1 MPALPEPPAA
11 LSLLLQALSAHRL
24 TLQTL
29 PPAGPDRPAMR
40 PILSSTHLLLP
51 VLGPKLRRAAVAHAA
66 AHLLYSTPGQATA
79 TLKPLGLAVVS
90 AVEDA
95 RVEQL
100 FTRRLPGVRA
110 WFDAPLRAALE
121 ARGLSAAALISRLD
135 LALHD
140 ETHADDNHW
149 VNKARTLFDAARR
162 AHGLEDAAAFRH
174 LAGVLANDLGQMR
187 VRFEPRAFSVPCAYR
202 DDHSYLW
209 NHGATRADEAQALQV
224 PLSLAGSR
232 PRGSDAGPAPAQP
245 RIHHYPEWDV
255 RSGVLRRDWCTL
267 HEHEVP
273 LPAGHTAQRPLHR
286 TLPLHRRQGLGR
298 RLRRQV
304 EGVQLDLDALV
315 EDEVLRRL
323 RLGPSGRIF
332 QRPGTATPAL
342 SLLLLLDSSL
352 STATTAGAGTG
363 PSLLQLEQEAA
374 LLLAQSVATTG
385 SRLAIHA
392 FNSDTRAQV
401 HYRRL
406 LDFGTRPDAETL
418 ARLQTLRSEYSTRLG
433 VALRHAGTVLAAEA
447 GSCRVLLV
455 LTDGSPSDVDVHDP
469 RHLVEDAR
477 HAVQELRARGL
488 SVHGLVVGE
497 AAAGDAR
504 RIFGPQ
510 HYRVARSALQLAHQL
525 TALHAR
531 FAGR

>member
-1 MPALPEPPAA
+1 MPALPEPPTA

-29 PPAGPDRPAMR
+29 PPAQPDRPAAR
-40 PILSSTHLLLP
+40 PILSPTHLLLP
-51 VLGPKLRRAAVAHAA
+51 VLGHELQRAAVAHAA
-66 AHLLYSTPGQATA
+66 AHLLYSTPGQSTA

-100 FTRRLPGVRA
+100 LTRRLPGVRA
-110 WFDAPLRAALE
+110 WFDAALHAALE
-121 ARGLSAAALISRLD
+121 AQGLSAAALLSRLD

-140 ETHADDNHW
+140 EAQADGNHW
-149 VNKARTLFDAARR
+149 VDKARTLFNAARR
-162 AHGLEDAAAFRH
+162 VHGLEDAAAFRR

-187 VRFEPRAFSVPCAYR
+187 VRFEPRTFAVPCAYR
-202 DDHSYLW
+202 DDHSFLW
-209 NHGATRADEAQALQV
+209 DHGATRADEAQAWQV
-224 PLSLAGSR
+224 PLALAGTR
-232 PRGSDAGPAPAQP
+232 PRGSEASVAPAQP
-245 RIHHYPEWDV
+245 RIHHYPEWDA

-267 HEHEVP
+267 HEHGVP
-273 LPAGHTAQRPLHR
+273 LPAGSPPQRPPHR
-286 TLPLHRRQGLGR
+286 ALPLHRRQGMGR
-298 RLRRQV
+298 RLRRQP

-332 QRPGTATPAL
+332 QRPGTALPAL
-342 SLLLLLDSSL
+342 SLLLLIDSSL
-352 STATTAGAGTG
+352 STAAAASAETG

-374 LLLAQSVATTG
+374 WLLARSVATTG

-406 LDFGTRPDAETL
+406 LDFGTRPDAVAL
-418 ARLQTLRSEYSTRLG
+418 APLQTLRSAYSTRLG
-433 VALRHAGTVLAAEA
+433 AALRHAGTVLAAET
-447 GSCRVLLV
+447 GPRRVLLV

-477 HAVQELRARGL
+477 HAVQDLRARGL
-488 SVHGLVVGE
+488 RVHGLVVDE
-497 AAAGDAR
+497 AAAEDAR
-504 RIFGPQ
+504 RIFGPG
-510 HYRVARSALQLAHQL
+510 HYRIARSALQLAHQL

>member
-1 MPALPEPPAA
+1 MPALPEPAA
-11 LSLLLQALSAHRL
+11 AHALLLQALTGRQL
-24 TLQTL
+24 TLHTL
-29 PPAGPDRPAMR
+29 PPAEPDRPEVR
-40 PILSSTHLLLP
+40 PILTPRHLLLP
-51 VLGPKLRRAAVAHAA
+51 VRTPELQRAAVAHAA
-66 AHLLYSTPGQATA
+66 AHLLHSVPGQPTA

-100 FTRRLPGVRA
+100 LTRQLPGVRT

-121 ARGLSAAALISRLD
+121 PQGLSVTALLSRLD

-140 ETHADDNHW
+140 EAHADGNHW
-149 VNKARTLFDAARR
+149 VHKARTLFDAARDT
-162 AHGLEDAAAFRH
+162 HGLEDAAAFRR

-187 VRFEPRAFSVPCAYR
+187 VRFEPRTFCVPCAYR

-209 NHGATRADEAQALQV
+209 DHGRAREEEAQALHR
-224 PLSLAGSR
+224 PLSLARTR
-232 PRGSDAGPAPAQP
+232 PGDAEASGASAQA
-245 RIHHYPEWDV
+245 RTHQYPEWDA
-255 RSGVLRRDWCTL
+255 RSGVLRRDWCTVL
-267 HEHEVP
+267 EYGPP
-273 LPAGHTAQRPLHR
+273 LAATSPVAQPPRR
-286 TLPLHRRQGLGR
+286 VLPLHPRQGLGPR
-298 RLRRQV
+298 RRRQA

-323 RLGPSGRIF
+323 RLGPNGRIF
-332 QRPGTATPAL
+332 QRPGTAAPAL
-342 SLLLLLDSSL
+342 SLLLLIDSSQ
-352 STATTAGAGTG
+352 STAAADGAG

-374 LLLAQSVATTG
+374 LLLAQTAATAS
-385 SRLAIHA
+385 SRLAIHT
-392 FNSDTRAQV
+392 FNSDTRARV

-406 LDFGTRPDAETL
+406 LDFGTRPDAGTL
-418 ARLQTLRSEYSTRLG
+418 AHLRALRSEYSTRLG
-433 VALRHAGTVLAAEA
+433 AALRHAGTVLADEA
-447 GSCRVLLV
+447 APRRVLLV

-531 FAGR
+531 FAGK

>member
-1 MPALPEPPAA
+1 MPALPELPPA
-11 LSLLLQALSAHRL
+11 LSLLLQALSARPL

-29 PPAGPDRPAMR
+29 PPAAPDRPAAR
-40 PILSSTHLLLP
+40 SILSPTHLLLP
-51 VLGPKLRRAAVAHAA
+51 VLGPELQRAAVAHAA

-100 FTRRLPGVRA
+100 LTRRLPGVRA

-121 ARGLSAAALISRLD
+121 ARGLSAAALLSRLD
-135 LALHD
+135 LTLHD
-140 ETHADDNHW
+140 ETQADDNHW

-162 AHGLEDAAAFRH
+162 AHGLEDAAAFRR

-232 PRGSDAGPAPAQP
+232 LRSSEASPASAQP
-245 RIHHYPEWDV
+245 RIHHYPEWDA

-267 HEHEVP
+267 HEHGVP
-273 LPAGHTAQRPLHR
+273 LPAGHTAQRPPHR
-286 TLPLHRRQGLGR
+286 ALPLHRRQGLGR
-298 RLRRQV
+298 RLRRQA

-323 RLGPSGRIF
+323 RLGPSGRIY
-332 QRPGTATPAL
+332 QRPGTAAPAL
-342 SLLLLLDSSL
+342 SLLLIDSSL
-352 STATTAGAGTG
+352 STATAAGAESG

-406 LDFGTRPDAETL
+406 LDFGTRPDAATL

-433 VALRHAGTVLAAEA
+433 AALRHAGTVLAAEA
-447 GSCRVLLV
+447 GSRRVLLV

-469 RHLVEDAR
+469 HHLVEDAR

>member
-1 MPALPEPPAA
+1 MPALPEPPTA
-11 LSLLLQALSAHRL
+11 LSLLLQALSAQQL

-29 PPAGPDRPAMR
+29 PPTQPDRPAAR
-40 PILSSTHLLLP
+40 PILSPTHLLLP
-51 VLGPKLRRAAVAHAA
+51 VLGHELQRAAVAHAA
-66 AHLLYSTPGQATA
+66 AHLLYSTPGQSTV

-100 FTRRLPGVRA
+100 LTRRLPGVRA
-110 WFDAPLRAALE
+110 WFDAPLRAACE
-121 ARGLSAAALISRLD
+121 ARGLSAAALLSRLD

-140 ETHADDNHW
+140 EAQADGNHW
-149 VNKARTLFDAARR
+149 VDKARTLFDAARR
-162 AHGLEDAAAFRH
+162 VHGLEDAAAFRR

-187 VRFEPRAFSVPCAYR
+187 VRFESRAFAVPCAYR

-209 NHGATRADEAQALQV
+209 DHGATRADEAQALQV
-224 PLSLAGSR
+224 PLATAC
-232 PRGSDAGPAPAQP
+232 PRHRGADASPAPAQP
-245 RIHHYPEWDV
+245 RIHYYPEWDA

-267 HEHEVP
+267 HEHGVP
-273 LPAGHTAQRPLHR
+273 LPAGSTTQRPPHR
-286 TLPLHRRQGLGR
+286 ALPLHRRQGLGR
-298 RLRRQV
+298 RLRRQP
-304 EGVQLDLDALV
+304 EDVQLDLDALV

-332 QRPGTATPAL
+332 QRPGTAAPAL
-342 SLLLLLDSSL
+342 SLLLLIDRSL
-352 STATTAGAGTG
+352 STASVACPGH
-363 PSLLQLEQEAA
+363 SLLQLEQQAA
-374 LLLAQSVATTG
+374 WLLARSVATTG

-392 FNSDTRAQV
+392 FNSNTRAQV

-406 LDFGTRPDAETL
+406 LDFGTRPDAVAL
-418 ARLQTLRSEYSTRLG
+418 APLHTLRSAYSTRLG
-433 VALRHAGTVLAAEA
+433 AALRHAGTVLAAET
-447 GSCRVLLV
+447 GPRRVLLV

-477 HAVQELRARGL
+477 HAVQDLRARGL
-488 SVHGLVVGE
+488 RVHGLVVDE
-497 AAAGDAR
+497 AAAEDAR
-504 RIFGPQ
+504 RIFGPG
-510 HYRVARSALQLAHQL
+510 HYRIARSALQLAHQL

>member
-1 MPALPEPPAA
+1 MPALPEPPRA
-11 LSLLLQALSAHRL
+11 LALLQQALSARPL

-29 PPAGPDRPAMR
+29 PPAPPDRPAAR
-40 PILSSTHLLLP
+40 AILSPTHLLLP
-51 VLGPKLRRAAVAHAA
+51 RLNAELQRAAVAHAA
-66 AHLLYSTPGQATA
+66 AHLLYSTPGQSTG

-100 FTRRLPGVRA
+100 LAHQLPGIRT
-110 WFDAPLRAALE
+110 WFDAPLRAARE
-121 ARGLSAAALISRLD
+121 AQGLSAAALLSRLD

-140 ETHADDNHW
+140 EAQADDNHW
-149 VNKARTLFDAARR
+149 VDKARTLFDTARR
-162 AHGLEDAAAFRH
+162 AHGLEDTAAFRR

-187 VRFEPRAFSVPCAYR
+187 VRFEPHAFAVPCAYR

-209 NHGATRADEAQALQV
+209 DHGTTCADAAQALQV
-224 PLSLAGSR
+224 PLSPAGSR
-232 PRGSDAGPAPAQP
+232 PRGSEASPAPAQP
-245 RIHHYPEWDV
+245 RIHHYPEWDT

-267 HEHEVP
+267 HEHGAP
-273 LPAGHTAQRPLHR
+273 LPAGDAAQRLPQR
-286 TLPLHRRQGLGR
+286 ALPLHRRQGLGQ
-298 RLRRQV
+298 RLRRQP

-332 QRPGTATPAL
+332 QRPGTALPPL
-342 SLLLLLDSSL
+342 SLLLLIDSSL
-352 STATTAGAGTG
+352 STASVACPGH
-363 PSLLQLEQEAA
+363 SLLQLEQQAA
-374 LLLAQSVATTG
+374 CLLAGSVATTG

-406 LDFGTRPDAETL
+406 LDFGTRPDAVAL
-418 ARLQTLRSEYSTRLG
+418 AQLQTLRSEYSTRLG
-433 VALRHAGTVLAAEA
+433 AALRHAGTVLAAES
-447 GSCRVLLV
+447 GPRRVLLV

-477 HAVQELRARGL
+477 HAVQELRGRGL
-488 SVHGLVVGE
+488 SVHGLVVSE

-504 RIFGPQ
+504 RIFGPG
-510 HYRVARSALQLAHQL
+510 HYRIARSALQLAHQL